1 MYSQAQRI
9 IRKFGGARR
18 LARLLEFEASR
29 VYKWTYPRERGGT
42 DGLIPAAV
50 VPRVQT
56 LAELEKIT
64 LTESDWAPK

>member
-42 DGLIPAAV
+42 DGLIPPPV
-50 VPRVQT
+50 VPRIQT
-56 LAELEKIT
+56 LAELEKVT
-64 LTESDWAPK
+64 LTDSDWAPK